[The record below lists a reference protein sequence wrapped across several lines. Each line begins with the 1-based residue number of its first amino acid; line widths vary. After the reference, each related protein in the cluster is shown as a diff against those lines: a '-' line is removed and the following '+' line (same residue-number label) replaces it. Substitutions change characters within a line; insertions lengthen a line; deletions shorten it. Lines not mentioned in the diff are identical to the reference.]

1 MPRVLSKAERSTG
14 QPRNNG
20 LPKRSGYVYIG
31 YSIYWIYNMV
41 IFDTDASDSA
51 IGSVLSQIQDGEE
64 KVIFA
69 WSQIYNKN

>member
-20 LPKRSGYVYIG
+20 LPKRSAGYVYIG
-31 YSIYWIYNMV
+31 

-51 IGSVLSQIQDGEE
+51 IGSVLSQIQDEEE
-64 KVIFA
+64 KV
-69 WSQIYNKN
+69 NKSDILWQQKVK